1 MKKYLF
7 SLATLFLLLG
17 CTNPNKINIKEK
29 DLMNQMWV
37 CQSEISGTNIRILET
52 LEFYDKT
59 VNPATNNNEY
69 MNTALFYPK
78 DDKALKLHFHELG
91 SWKIV
96 GNKLFYFVHFLENK
110 NNIADLIGIINKK
123 AEIRDIAQEMH
134 SNYKGQ
140 PYKPEELEPTEV
152 TISEFTPNAFTF
164 KQKIASHYS
173 RHGKCITQK
182 KLDEKTLDQ

>member
-37 CQSEISGTNIRILET
+37 CQSEISGTNISILET

-59 VNPATNNNEY
+59 VTPATNNNEY
-69 MNTALFYPK
+69 MNIALLYPK

-96 GNKLFYFVHFLENK
+96 GNKLLYSVHFLENK
-110 NNIADLIGIINKK
+110 NDMASLISMVQEK
-123 AEIRDIAQEMH
+123 AEIIDIAQKMY

-152 TISEFTPNAFTF
+152 TISEFTPNEFKF

>member
-29 DLMNQMWV
+29 DLMNQMWA

-69 MNTALFYPK
+69 MNNAIFYTK
-78 DDKALKLHFHELG
+78 YYKALK
-91 SWKIV
+91 I
-96 GNKLFYFVHFLENK
+96 
-110 NNIADLIGIINKK
+110 NIN
-123 AEIRDIAQEMH
+123 
-134 SNYKGQ
+134 
-140 PYKPEELEPTEV
+140 
-152 TISEFTPNAFTF
+152 
-164 KQKIASHYS
+164 
-173 RHGKCITQK
+173 
-182 KLDEKTLDQ
+182 

>member
-7 SLATLFLLLG
+7 SFATLFLLLG
-17 CTNPNKINIKEK
+17 CTNPNKTSIKET

-37 CQSEISGTNIRILET
+37 CKSEISGTNIRIIET

-59 VNPATNNNEY
+59 VNPATNNKEY

-78 DDKALKLHFHELG
+78 DDKALKLSFHELG

-96 GNKLFYFVHFLENK
+96 GNKLLYFVHFLEN
-110 NNIADLIGIINKK
+110 NNNMADLIRIVHEK
-123 AEIRDIAQEMH
+123 AEIIDIAQKMH

-152 TISEFTPNAFTF
+152 TISEFTPNEFKF
-164 KQKIASHYS
+164 KQKIASHYA

>member
-29 DLMNQMWV
+29 DLMNQMWA

-96 GNKLFYFVHFLENK
+96 GNKLLYFVHFLENK
-110 NNIADLIGIINKK
+110 NDMASLIRMVQEK
-123 AEIRDIAQEMH
+123 AEIIDIAQKMY

-152 TISEFTPNAFTF
+152 TISDFTPNEFTF
-164 KQKIASHYS
+164 KQKISSHYS
-173 RHGKCITQK
+173 RHGKCITEK

>member
-1 MKKYLF
+1 
-7 SLATLFLLLG
+7 
-17 CTNPNKINIKEK
+17 
-29 DLMNQMWV
+29 
-37 CQSEISGTNIRILET
+37 
-52 LEFYDKT
+52 
-59 VNPATNNNEY
+59 

-96 GNKLFYFVHFLENK
+96 GNKLFYFVHFLENN
-110 NNIADLIGIINKK
+110 NNIADLIGIMSKK
-123 AEIRDIAQEMH
+123 AEIIDIAREMH

-152 TISEFTPNAFTF
+152 TISAFTPNEFTF
-164 KQKIASHYS
+164 KQKISSYYS
-173 RHGKCITQK
+173 RHGKCITEK

>member
-29 DLMNQMWV
+29 DLMKQMWV

>member
-7 SLATLFLLLG
+7 SLTTLFLLLG
-17 CTNPNKINIKEK
+17 CTTQNKISIKEK

-59 VNPATNNNEY
+59 VNPATNNKEY
-69 MNTALFYPK
+69 MNTAIFYPK

-96 GNKLFYFVHFLENK
+96 GNKLLYFVHFLENK
-110 NNIADLIGIINKK
+110 NDMASLIRMVQEK
-123 AEIRDIAQEMH
+123 AEIIDIAQKMY

-152 TISEFTPNAFTF
+152 TISDFTPNEFKF
-164 KQKIASHYS
+164 KQKIASHYA

-182 KLDEKTLDQ
+182 NLMKKL

>member
-37 CQSEISGTNIRILET
+37 CQ

-59 VNPATNNNEY
+59 VNPTTNNNEY

-96 GNKLFYFVHFLENK
+96 GNKLFYFVHFLENN
-110 NNIADLIGIINKK
+110 NNIADLIGIMNEK
-123 AEIRDIAQEMH
+123 AEIIDIAREMH

-152 TISEFTPNAFTF
+152 TISAFTPNEFTF
-164 KQKIASHYS
+164 KQKISSHYS
-173 RHGKCITQK
+173 RHGKCITEK